1 MNKNKTSKILVN
13 ILTLKF
19 RNLLIV
25 IHNNSV
31 YITYIHTVDDRDD
44 DYKKSL
50 LYGCMNV
57 FNNDIW
63 MKRMIKEEII
73 IRMKKPRSNQTARD
87 HTYINEFYWGV
98 KGVICLIY

>member
-31 YITYIHTVDDRDD
+31 YITYIHTVDDQDD
-44 DYKKSL
+44 DYKKVS
-50 LYGCMNV
+50 CMV
-57 FNNDIW
+57 
-63 MKRMIKEEII
+63 
-73 IRMKKPRSNQTARD
+73 
-87 HTYINEFYWGV
+87 V
-98 KGVICLIY
+98 